1 MAQIVKGKFTTIP
14 PTWIIVIV
22 LIIYLLCNIIKCK

>member
-1 MAQIVKGKFTTIP
+1 MAQIVKGRFNTIP
-14 PTWIIVIV
+14 PTWIIAAV